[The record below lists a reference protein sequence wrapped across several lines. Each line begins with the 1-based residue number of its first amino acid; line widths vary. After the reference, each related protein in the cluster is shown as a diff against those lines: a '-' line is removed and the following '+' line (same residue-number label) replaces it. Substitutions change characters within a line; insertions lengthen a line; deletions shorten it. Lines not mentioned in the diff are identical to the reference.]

1 MDNYSLELNK
11 EKKESEVSDLADIS
25 TVTIGIKGMHCASCV
40 ATVENAIREV
50 QGVLSTSVNLATET
64 AQVELAT
71 DIIDMQGIFNSV
83 SSAGYEA
90 VELKS
95 DMNDKSEFE
104 TEQEEEF
111 RSLQRRLFVA
121 AGLTVLILLG
131 SFQSQFAFS
140 SQIPQQIMRMAML
153 VLTAPILFWSGRQ
166 FFRNAIVRARHGR
179 ADMDSLIAI
188 GTLSAYIYS
197 ALATLVPEFFTTAG
211 QTPEVYFDTAA
222 VIITLILLGRMLES
236 RAKKRTSSAIR
247 KLIGLQPRN
256 ATVFRN
262 GDEITIPTRKVLV
275 GDIVLV
281 RPGERIPV
289 DGVVVEGH
297 SAVDESMVTGE
308 SMPVDKGVGDEV
320 IGATVNRMGSF
331 RFEAQKVGTE
341 TVLSQIIRLVR
352 EAQGS
357 KAPIQRMA
365 DKIASYFV
373 PAVIMI
379 SLVTFIIWLTSET
392 LPFALLNAISV
403 LIIACPCALGLATP
417 TAIMVGTG
425 RGAEMGILIRSGEV
439 LETIHKVNIVVF
451 DKTGTLTVGKPSV
464 VGMIPFHDFSE
475 EEILQFTGSVEKL
488 SEHPLANA
496 ILDRVNQL
504 ELTLSKVSE
513 FNALPGHGVKGKVAG
528 REVLVGSPRL
538 MEQNGISFD
547 YAIKE
552 IEQITKRGQTPVL
565 TALDKT
571 LISVLAL
578 SDSVKENAE
587 GVISRLH
594 HQGINTVLL
603 TGDSEETAKF
613 IGKQVGIDRV
623 ISGVLPEEKT
633 IEVQN
638 LQEDG
643 RIVAMVGDGINDAP
657 SLVQADVGIALG
669 TGTDIAMEASDVTLI
684 SGNLDGVRSA
694 IKLSNRTV
702 RTIHQNLFF
711 AFIYNS
717 IGIPVA
723 AGVLFPFF
731 GVLLDPMFASAA
743 MAVSSLSV
751 VINSLRL
758 RKYSF

>member
-1 MDNYSLELNK
+1 
-11 EKKESEVSDLADIS
+11 
-25 TVTIGIKGMHCASCV
+25 
-40 ATVENAIREV
+40 
-50 QGVLSTSVNLATET
+50 
-64 AQVELAT
+64 
-71 DIIDMQGIFNSV
+71 
-83 SSAGYEA
+83 
-90 VELKS
+90 
-95 DMNDKSEFE
+95 
-104 TEQEEEF
+104 
-111 RSLQRRLFVA
+111 
-121 AGLTVLILLG
+121 
-131 SFQSQFAFS
+131 
-140 SQIPQQIMRMAML
+140 
-153 VLTAPILFWSGRQ
+153 
-166 FFRNAIVRARHGR
+166 
-179 ADMDSLIAI
+179 
-188 GTLSAYIYS
+188 
-197 ALATLVPEFFTTAG
+197 
-211 QTPEVYFDTAA
+211 
-222 VIITLILLGRMLES
+222 
-236 RAKKRTSSAIR
+236 
-247 KLIGLQPRN
+247 
-256 ATVFRN
+256 
-262 GDEITIPTRKVLV
+262 VLV

-289 DGVVVEGH
+289 DGMVVEGH

-308 SMPVDKGVGDEV
+308 SMPVDKGLGDEV

-357 KAPIQRMA
+357 KAPIQRLA

-464 VGMIPFHDFSE
+464 VGMIPYHDFSE

-565 TALDKT
+565 IALDKT

-623 ISGVLPEEKT
+623 ISGVLPEGKT

-684 SGNLDGVRSA
+684 SGNLDGVISA

-723 AGVLFPFF
+723 AGVLFPVF